1 MNGQQET
8 HHAIVLLSILWTKFK
23 SQPIYFQAPTLI
35 VLLITLLWILV
46 FYTSFVIWQIFTFI
60 MSRVFLG
67 FVEWYIRQNS
77 KPPSNPHA

>member
-8 HHAIVLLSILWTKFK
+8 HHAILLLKILWAKFK
-23 SQPIYFQAPTLI
+23 SQPIYFQVPTLI
-35 VLLITLLWILV
+35 VLLVTILWILI
-46 FYTSFVIWQIFTFI
+46 FYTSFVIWQIFMFI

-77 KPPSNPHA
+77 EPPNKPHA